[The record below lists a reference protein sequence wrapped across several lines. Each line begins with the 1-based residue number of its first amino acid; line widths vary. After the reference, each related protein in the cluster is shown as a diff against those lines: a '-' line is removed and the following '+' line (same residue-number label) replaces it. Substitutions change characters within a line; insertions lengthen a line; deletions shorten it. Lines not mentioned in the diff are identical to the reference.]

1 VSKVQD
7 RIEQLN
13 KENEKLNLEIHTA
26 QNRKVQ
32 IGFIL
37 AELNQLVDNPPK
49 VKIAAPESKVKIDVL
64 PPRGKIEI
72 LDTSNMSL
80 RKAII
85 AIMLREPTRRWAVED
100 IKFDLDK
107 TGRAIKNKQQL
118 YNALSALVSEKKLN
132 RITDG
137 LFTKG
142 KK

>member
-1 VSKVQD
+1 MSKVQD

-49 VKIAAPESKVKIDVL
+49 VKIAAPERKI
-64 PPRGKIEI
+64 P
-72 LDTSNMSL
+72 LDTSNLSL
-80 RKAII
+80 RKAIL
-85 AIMLREPTRRWAVED
+85 AVMTLEPTRRWAVED
-100 IKFDLDK
+100 LIKRLDE
-107 TGRAIKNKQQL
+107 TSRAIKNKQQL